1 VNRPDT
7 ARGQAPPL
15 RRQAWLKALSTQQ
28 RLAFGWT
35 STRLRFSS
43 DGPALLLSPHLDDA
57 VLGCWSLL
65 TSDRDVQVV
74 NVFAGVPPSG
84 FVSEWDRKCGAASS
98 AEQVCQRRAE
108 DAQVLTPLVG
118 PPANL
123 PFLDMQYA
131 RRDGNRVTMSALDRA
146 VAQIAPA
153 VSLVYAPAALGEG
166 HVDHRLVRA
175 YARVVPRAGIPIRL
189 YADLPYA
196 ARPAWPD
203 WVRIGRPPGR
213 GDRSLPA
220 GLRHADG
227 IDVVNLGDDEVHGKL
242 EALQRYGTQFT
253 ALDEEGYL
261 TDPQTLRHEVFW
273 NFLPDRSHA

>member
-1 VNRPDT
+1 MQT
-7 ARGQAPPL
+7 RGQPRRL

-35 STRLRFSS
+35 STRLRFSG
-43 DGPALLLSPHLDDA
+43 DGPVLLLSPHLDDA
-57 VLGCWSLL
+57 VLGCWSML
-65 TSDRDVQVV
+65 TSDLDVQVV
-74 NVFAGVPPSG
+74 NVFAGVPPVG
-84 FVSEWDRKCGAASS
+84 FVSAWDHKCGAASS
-98 AEQVCQRRAE
+98 ADQMHQRRAE

-123 PFLDMQYA
+123 AFLDMQYG
-131 RRDGNRVTMSALDRA
+131 RRDGSRVTMSSLDRA
-146 VAQIAPA
+146 VAEIAPA

-175 YARVVPRAGIPIRL
+175 YARGLPRAGIPIRL

-203 WVRIGRPPGR
+203 WVRVGRPPGR

-220 GLRHADG
+220 GLRHADA
-227 IDVVNLGDDEVHGKL
+227 IDVVNLGNHEVHEKL
-242 EALQRYGTQFT
+242 KALQEYGTQFT

-261 TDPQTLRHEVFW
+261 TDPHTLRHEVFW
-273 NFLPDRSHA
+273 SFLPDRSRP